1 MLKPG
6 TNNYFK
12 IALVSESSRDIIS
25 KKSRRVRYLEYFKPI
40 VPLKVKIEE
49 QQLQQIK
56 NILALI
62 PSLKNET

>member
-12 IALVSESSRDIIS
+12 IALVNESSRDIIS

-40 VPLKVKIEE
+40 VPLKVKIVE
-49 QQLQQIK
+49 
-56 NILALI
+56 
-62 PSLKNET
+62 